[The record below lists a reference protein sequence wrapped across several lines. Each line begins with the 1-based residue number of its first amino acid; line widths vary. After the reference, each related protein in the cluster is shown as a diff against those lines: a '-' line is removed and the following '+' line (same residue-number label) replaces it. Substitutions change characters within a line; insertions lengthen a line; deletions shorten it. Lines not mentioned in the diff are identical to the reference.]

1 MGCINSRPSSALI
14 EERFINVENNLLYH
28 HHNASEVDLIHR
40 KYSHN
45 GEINENHWMNI
56 YCQLNL
62 AQNQIK
68 KIVPERVKIFY

>member
-45 GEINENHWMNI
+45 GEINENH
-56 YCQLNL
+56 
-62 AQNQIK
+62 
-68 KIVPERVKIFY
+68 